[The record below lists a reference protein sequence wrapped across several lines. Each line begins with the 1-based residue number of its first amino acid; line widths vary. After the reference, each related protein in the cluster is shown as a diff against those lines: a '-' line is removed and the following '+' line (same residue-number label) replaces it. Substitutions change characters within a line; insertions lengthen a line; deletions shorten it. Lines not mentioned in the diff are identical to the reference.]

1 MRDIFNL
8 SFMMNSKGR
17 MSPYVIL
24 LCRGFTPQ
32 LRGDRLRVLGKKGAM
47 TKGLS
52 AYVKANADM
61 ITTDIIAI
69 DAFFEAC
76 DDGLEVD

>member
-1 MRDIFNL
+1 VREIFNL
-8 SFMMNSKGR
+8 SFMMNSKSR
-17 MSPYVIL
+17 MSPYVVL
-24 LCRGFTPQ
+24 LCKGFTPQ
-32 LRGDRLRVLGKKGAM
+32 IRGDRLRVLGKKGTM
-47 TKGLS
+47 TKNMS

-69 DAFFEAC
+69 DAFFEAW